1 MGKQAVRVNRRQ
13 FLKWAGIG
21 VGATLAA
28 PYTGIVKAAPH
39 RVIVVGGGFAGAT
52 AAKYLKLWGGGS
64 VDVTLIEPR
73 SSYHSPILSNLV
85 LNGNLQPSQLEIPYS
100 YLTSRYQVAHRKQAV
115 TVIDGAGKTVELQD
129 GTRLNYD
136 RLIVAPGMSFKPLQD
151 PNGNEV
157 DPNDQTSGILHAWKG
172 GQQVNDLRAALVGMR
187 NGDTFVMTIPPS
199 PYRCPPGPYERACV
213 VADWLRRNRPDSKV
227 IVLDANPDI
236 VVERDSFG
244 ARFSQYGV
252 EYRANVRIRSVA
264 PTAPVP
270 VRLPFPSGEKRR
282 PSAPMCSTLFQR
294 RRQVPTVC

>member
-1 MGKQAVRVNRRQ
+1 M
-13 FLKWAGIG
+13 
-21 VGATLAA
+21 
-28 PYTGIVKAAPH
+28 
-39 RVIVVGGGFAGAT
+39 
-52 AAKYLKLWGGGS
+52 
-64 VDVTLIEPR
+64 
-73 SSYHSPILSNLV
+73 
-85 LNGNLQPSQLEIPYS
+85 
-100 YLTSRYQVAHRKQAV
+100 
-115 TVIDGAGKTVELQD
+115 
-129 GTRLNYD
+129 
-136 RLIVAPGMSFKPLQD
+136 
-151 PNGNEV
+151 
-157 DPNDQTSGILHAWKG
+157 
-172 GQQVNDLRAALVGMR
+172 
-187 NGDTFVMTIPPS
+187 
-199 PYRCPPGPYERACV
+199 